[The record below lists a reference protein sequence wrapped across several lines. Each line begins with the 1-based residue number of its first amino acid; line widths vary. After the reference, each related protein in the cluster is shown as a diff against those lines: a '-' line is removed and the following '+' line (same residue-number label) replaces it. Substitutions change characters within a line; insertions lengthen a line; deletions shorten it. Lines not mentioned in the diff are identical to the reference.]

1 MGNSEQSG
9 SGSRGDWPVRLATLV
24 GTGAGAAVALLLRRD
39 LGSFW
44 MGLLAFAVVTGVGAV
59 LGLLV
64 GRLLFRPSF
73 GGPPGDK
80 KVTF

>member
-1 MGNSEQSG
+1 
-9 SGSRGDWPVRLATLV
+9 LV

-73 GGPPGDK
+73 GGPGRQEGD
-80 KVTF
+80 VLSWGSNL